1 MLDELHIKNLALIEE
16 ATFAPA
22 SSLTVITGETGSGKT
37 ALLNA
42 VKLLVGE
49 RADSGMIREGAEEL
63 QVEGRFFFEQ
73 GSFGAALLVGEEEG
87 ALAADTVVARRV
99 AANGRSRVSVN
110 GSLAS
115 VRELSQGV
123 GLTVDLCGQHEHQ
136 RLLDARHQRA
146 LLDKWGAEAV
156 DAPLQAYRA
165 CLHEL
170 SAQEKRLQELLSLD
184 EEHSIALD
192 RARFALDQID
202 AVAPVEGEYEDLLEQ
217 LPKLEH
223 AEMLINETASARR
236 ALAGSEGVLEQLEG
250 AMASLDRVV
259 KVDSSLSPA
268 ATAVRESYYELE
280 EAARAVGSYKGA
292 VDFSQADLE
301 QMQDRIA
308 ELQGLMRGFGPR
320 MEDVFSKREEAQKLL
335 RDFSN
340 RNEHIADA
348 RDGVAKAEASLLEAA
363 AVLRAAR
370 ETVAPRFAEAVSS
383 QMGRLDMGS
392 ARIEA
397 KLVDVDRAQWNDW
410 GPHTLELMFVP
421 GADLKP
427 QRLGSIASGGE
438 VSRVMLAIKVAL
450 GHVDEVDTLVFDE
463 IDAGVGGATALSL
476 GAVLQDLA
484 RTHQVVVVT
493 HLPQIA
499 VLGRA
504 HYRVSKSGDG
514 VPKTVLEPLTGEA
527 RVHEIARMLAGEV
540 NETSCAHAKE
550 LLAGVE

>member
-16 ATFAPA
+16 AAFAPA
-22 SSLTVITGETGSGKT
+22 PSLTVVTGKT

-63 QVEGRFFFEQ
+63 QVEGRFFFEE
-73 GSFGAALLVGEEEG
+73 GSFGASLLAGEEEG

-146 LLDKWGAEAV
+146 LLDKWGAEEV
-156 DAPLQAYRA
+156 DAPLRAYRA

-202 AVAPVEGEYEDLLEQ
+202 AVAPAEGEYEELLEQ

-223 AEMLINETASARR
+223 AEMLINETASAHR

-259 KVDSSLSPA
+259 KVDPSLSSA

-280 EAARAVGSYKGA
+280 EAARAVGSYKGE

-348 RDGVAKAEASLLEAA
+348 RDGVAKAEAGLLEAA
-363 AVLRAAR
+363 AALRAAR

-397 KLVDVDRAQWNDW
+397 KLVDVDREQWNDW

-450 GHVDEVDTLVFDE
+450 GRVDEVDTLVFDE

-514 VPKTVLEPLTGEA
+514 VPKTVLEHLTGEA

>member
-49 RADSGMIREGAEEL
+49 RADSSMIREGAEEL
-63 QVEGRFFFEQ
+63 QVEGRFFFEE
-73 GSFGAALLVGEEEG
+73 GSFGAALLASEEEG

-156 DAPLQAYRA
+156 EAPLQAYRA
-165 CLHEL
+165 CLDEL
-170 SAQEKRLQELLSLD
+170 SAQEKRLRELLSLD

-223 AEMLINETASARR
+223 AEMLINETASAHS

-259 KVDSSLSPA
+259 KVDPSLNPA

-514 VPKTVLEPLTGEA
+514 TPKTVLEPLTGEA
-527 RVHEIARMLAGEV
+527 RVHEVARMLAGEV

-550 LLAGVE
+550 LLAGAE